1 MQWLLN
7 LSTKSQENA
16 HHRYY
21 CSLFTLRRGSI
32 TLFWLCILFEFCGR
46 VFCFWWQAFGSSDY
60 GGVVL
65 IHLLGFGR
73 GKGCTLIPE
82 WKLIPFQCHFFCG
95 AELLYEPC
103 KHLHEEGEI
112 NKTKYKWVK

>member
-1 MQWLLN
+1 M
-7 LSTKSQENA
+7 
-16 HHRYY
+16 
-21 CSLFTLRRGSI
+21 
-32 TLFWLCILFEFCGR
+32 
-46 VFCFWWQAFGSSDY
+46 GSSDY
-60 GGVVL
+60 GGGSVL

-82 WKLIPFQCHFFCG
+82 WNLKIDPFPVPFFCG

-103 KHLHEEGEI
+103 KHLYEESEI